1 MKKSAGVIVSGVLA
15 ILGSVASIAFG
26 GFAVLL
32 AILFRTNPDLVAQQ
46 QTVPMPFSFTAVLF
60 VEAAVFVAIG
70 IFGIVAAIGLLRL
83 RNWARISFVVFG
95 GILCFLCIVGV
106 FMTLLIMLVLP
117 QSLPSDPNVPPGILT
132 AVFVFYLVVELLV
145 GALAVWWL
153 VYFTRRNIKEQ
164 FMTPAEA
171 SLSLRGPLSVTIIA
185 WLLLVGGALSV
196 LYLPFSF
203 PIVLFGV
210 VFHGWMARIV
220 MVVYA
225 GVGLLAGAGMLRWRP
240 RAHSV
245 AVGIYIFGLVNA
257 ISYYI
262 IPGAFERMNDAF
274 LEMVPQAQGSQV
286 LPSDIFYK
294 FGMLIGVLGA
304 AVALWFLLTRR
315 KAFLDACK
323 TPVEAV
329 GASNSTLS

>member
-15 ILGSVASIAFG
+15 ILGSVASVAFG
-26 GFAVLL
+26 GFAVIL
-32 AILFRTNPDLVAQQ
+32 AILFRSSPELLAQQ
-46 QTVPMPFSFTAVLF
+46 QTVPMPFSFTAVLL

-70 IFGIVAAIGLLRL
+70 IFGIAAAIGLMRL
-83 RNWARISFVVFG
+83 RNWARISFLIFA
-95 GILCFLCIVGV
+95 GILSFICVVGV

-117 QSLPSDPNVPPGILT
+117 QALPSDPNVPPGILR
-132 AVFVFYLVVELLV
+132 AVFAFYLVVELLV

-171 SLSLRGPLSVTIIA
+171 ALPLRGPLSVTVIA

-196 LYLPFSF
+196 LYLPFPF

-220 MVVYA
+220 LLIYA

-240 RAHSV
+240 RAHSL
-245 AVGIYIFGLVNA
+245 AVGIYIFGLVNL

-262 IPGAFERMNDAF
+262 IPGAFARMNDAF
-274 LEMVPQAQGSQV
+274 LQMVPQAQGSQV
-286 LPSDIFYK
+286 YSSDVFYK
-294 FGMLIGVLGA
+294 FGMSIGVLGA
-304 AVALWFLLTRR
+304 AVGLWFLLTRR

-323 TPVEAV
+323 T
-329 GASNSTLS
+329 L